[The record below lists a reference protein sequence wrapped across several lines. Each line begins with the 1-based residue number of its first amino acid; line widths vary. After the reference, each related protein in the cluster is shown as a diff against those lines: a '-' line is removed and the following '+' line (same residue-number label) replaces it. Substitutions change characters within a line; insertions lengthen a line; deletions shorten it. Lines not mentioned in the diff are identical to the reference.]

1 MVRGLNLLAG
11 GVLLLYPLLV
21 YFGMTRWS
29 HDSLALLLLPLFA
42 LRLLPGGALLR
53 EWWWAAR
60 LASVV
65 GLSLV
70 VLSLWFKAH
79 NWLLFYPLVVNLT
92 LLAVFGWSLRQP
104 MTLVERLAR
113 LTTPDLPPRGVHYT
127 RRVTQVWC
135 LFFIINATLAA
146 LTILHG
152 DLALWSLYN
161 GLISYVL
168 IGVLMGGEWL
178 VRQHVMRGGND
189 DPA

>member
-1 MVRGLNLLAG
+1 MVRGFNLLAG

-21 YFGMTRWS
+21 YVGMTRWS
-29 HDSLALLLLPLFA
+29 HDALALMLLPLFA
-42 LRLLPGGALLR
+42 LRLLPGSAALR
-53 EWWWAAR
+53 EWLWAAR
-60 LASVV
+60 LAGVV
-65 GLSLV
+65 GLALV
-70 VLSLWFKAH
+70 VLSLWFKAQH
-79 NWLLFYPLVVNLT
+79 WLLFYPLVVNLT

-113 LTTPDLPPRGVHYT
+113 LTTPDLPPRGVRYT

-135 LFFIINATLAA
+135 LFFIINAALAT

-178 VRQHVMRGGND
+178 VRRHVMRGGDND
-189 DPA
+189 PT

>member
-1 MVRGLNLLAG
+1 
-11 GVLLLYPLLV
+11 
-21 YFGMTRWS
+21 
-29 HDSLALLLLPLFA
+29 
-42 LRLLPGGALLR
+42 
-53 EWWWAAR
+53 
-60 LASVV
+60 
-65 GLSLV
+65 
-70 VLSLWFKAH
+70 
-79 NWLLFYPLVVNLT
+79 
-92 LLAVFGWSLRQP
+92 

-113 LTTPDLPPRGVHYT
+113 LTTPDLPPRGVRYT

-135 LFFIINATLAA
+135 LFFIVNAALTT

-178 VRQHVMRGGND
+178 VRRHVMRGGNN